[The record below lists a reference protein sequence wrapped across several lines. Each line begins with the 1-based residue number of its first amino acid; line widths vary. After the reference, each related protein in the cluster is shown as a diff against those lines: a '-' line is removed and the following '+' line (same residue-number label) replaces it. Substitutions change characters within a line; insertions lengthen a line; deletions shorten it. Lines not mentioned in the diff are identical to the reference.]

1 MATALQA
8 HDLVNSISVH
18 NRGKLS
24 CPPGGHGPTPGPG
37 TRGLASR
44 ALARFQPLL
53 TCSNRELVRLC
64 AVIWRTVPLAP
75 PPPPPQTPAQQGRS
89 RGQRWRHSCVR
100 VCRNTPSEGL
110 FLCTGMSLSM
120 CVSSF
125 LNRRVDA
132 REPLGLSSRAATHA
146 GMCH

>member
-53 TCSNRELVRLC
+53 TCSNRELVRLR

-75 PPPPPQTPAQQGRS
+75 PPTNASTARAES
-89 RGQRWRHSCVR
+89 RPEMEAL
-100 VCRNTPSEGL
+100 VCAHVQEHTL
-110 FLCTGMSLSM
+110 
-120 CVSSF
+120 
-125 LNRRVDA
+125 
-132 REPLGLSSRAATHA
+132 
-146 GMCH
+146 